1 MLIYDM
7 HSHLYEHSDREIE
20 EILEADKTLVIVA
33 VSDDTSSLERTWSL
47 HEAYDDRVIP
57 CGGYHPWNLK
67 EGGSVEEA
75 RRTARL
81 AERLGVRCIGEVG
94 LDRKFLPGSTWSLQV
109 EVYKLFIGLARELGA
124 MLNIHAPG
132 AWRDALEMAVE
143 GGVERGMLH
152 WYTGPQDL
160 IMSIAE
166 AGFYASINP
175 AIRIQEKHRRIA
187 SLAPLDVLV
196 FESDSP
202 YNYRGLR
209 LSPLM
214 VRESMETVARIK
226 GVSLDTVMERAY
238 MNSRR
243 LLGLS

>member
-1 MLIYDM
+1 MLVYDM

-20 EILEADKTLVIVA
+20 EILEADRSLVVVA
-33 VSDDTSSLERTWSL
+33 VSDDASSLERTWRL
-47 HEAYDDRVIP
+47 HEAYGDRVVP

-67 EGGSVEEA
+67 EGGSVEAAREA
-75 RRTARL
+75 ARL
-81 AERLGVRCIGEVG
+81 AERLGVACIGEVG
-94 LDRKFLPGSTWSLQV
+94 LDRKFLPGETWGLQV
-109 EVYKLFIGLARELGA
+109 EVYKLFIGIARELGA

-160 IMSIAE
+160 IGRIAE
-166 AGFYASINP
+166 AGFYAAINP

-187 SLAPLDVLV
+187 SVAPLEVLV

-214 VRESMETVARIK
+214 VRGSMELVASIK
-226 GVSLDTVMERAY
+226 GVSLEAVMERAY
-238 MNSRR
+238 TNSRR
-243 LLGLS
+243 LLGLG